1 MDRRKILTFRKGVES
16 GWSVRLS
23 DSMSATEIMAELPKL
38 TKDEQAAVWRRLQ
51 ELEVVRDEEL
61 RFRDALLLTAM
72 ADLDRREA
80 AHD

>member
-1 MDRRKILTFRKGVES
+1 MFRKGVES

-38 TKDEQAAVWRRLQ
+38 TKDEQSAVWRRLQ